1 MATTKYGLNNFAFI
15 VVELYPEKIN
25 VENNKKLLDLEDF
38 YLKCLLPNYNILT
51 EAGSNFGY
59 KYTEITRIKMKAVY
73 SDEGRNAIGSLNKG
87 KLLSEKTKN
96 KMREGALLRSPR
108 VFYDKTLC
116 NLKKKI

>member
-1 MATTKYGLNNFAFI
+1 MATTKYGINNFAFI

-59 KYTEITRIKMKAVY
+59 KHT
-73 SDEGRNAIGSLNKG
+73 
-87 KLLSEKTKN
+87 
-96 KMREGALLRSPR
+96 
-108 VFYDKTLC
+108 
-116 NLKKKI
+116 